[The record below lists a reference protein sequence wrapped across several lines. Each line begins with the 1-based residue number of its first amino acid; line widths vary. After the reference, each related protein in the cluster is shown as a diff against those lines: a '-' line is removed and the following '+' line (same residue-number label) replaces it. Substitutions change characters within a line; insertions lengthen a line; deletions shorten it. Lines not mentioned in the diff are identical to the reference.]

1 MSDLLRWEIGDGVRG
16 FGLRLSRWGTGE
28 PAQGLLWPDRGL
40 QHQILPWSARRL
52 PPLLGSELALR
63 LEEDQLESLEEDGRS
78 KAGSKVLS
86 HLFLF
91 TVGNHLLWAG
101 TLSG

>member
-1 MSDLLRWEIGDGVRG
+1 MAAGP
-16 FGLRLSRWGTGE
+16 GLRLSPVGDRE
-28 PAQGLLWPDRGL
+28 PARGRLWPDRGL
-40 QHQILPWSARRL
+40 QPPILPRSARRL
-52 PPLLGSELALR
+52 PPLLGSELVLR

-78 KAGSKVLS
+78 KAGSQVLFN
-86 HLFLF
+86 LFLF